1 MSLGKMGQFSQK
13 TAIAVSCRLWE
24 NRGGHVSLG
33 KMVEF
38 SVFTKNGKSC
48 QLQTLGK
55 PGDTREPGN
64 NILNVTICR
73 YKRKPYYMEDLLPG
87 GTRNNKDHAD
97 PDRFSLFV
105 LRFGPCCLICV
116 RCMNNTRCTKLV
128 KAKILAL
135 ALL

>member
-24 NRGGHVSLG
+24 SEGQAREPGRNGR
-33 KMVEF
+33 
-38 SVFTKNGKSC
+38 VFTKNGNSC

-87 GTRNNKDHAD
+87 GTRNVFAARN
-97 PDRFSLFV
+97 
-105 LRFGPCCLICV
+105 
-116 RCMNNTRCTKLV
+116 
-128 KAKILAL
+128 
-135 ALL
+135 